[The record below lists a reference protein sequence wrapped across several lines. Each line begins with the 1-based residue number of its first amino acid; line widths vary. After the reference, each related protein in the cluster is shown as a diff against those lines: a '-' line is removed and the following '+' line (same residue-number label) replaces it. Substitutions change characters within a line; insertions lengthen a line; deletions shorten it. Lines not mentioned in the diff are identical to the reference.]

1 MISEPSLSKRC
12 GPRKRGPNPT
22 RAGPCPCGSRCQNPD
37 RDGFLPGGRKP
48 GQSSD
53 GLWRRGQAAIPRGVA
68 CFGLTAVRGSPSCP
82 KHEAFPCKPPNGGN
96 AVTVGGRIGCLMLS
110 PEENGTLIIPM
121 KSHGVSAWG
130 RVTTAY
136 KSVTKWRSY
145 APERRRR
152 LSSLLFRD
160 GSRSGVRP
168 GGQKGETAESGGS
181 HLVT

>member
-1 MISEPSLSKRC
+1 MKRC

-22 RAGPCPCGSRCQNPD
+22 CAGPYPYGSRCQNP
-37 RDGFLPGGRKP
+37 GRNGYLLGESKP

-68 CFGLTAVRGSPSCP
+68 CFGLTVVRGSPSRP
-82 KHEAFPCKPPNGGN
+82 KHEAFPCKPPSGENT
-96 AVTVGGRIGCLMLS
+96 VIVGGRIGCLMLS
-110 PEENGTLIIPM
+110 PEENGTLIIPT
-121 KSHGVSAWG
+121 KSHGVSARG
-130 RVTTAY
+130 RVTSAY
-136 KSVTKWRSY
+136 KSVTKWRTY

-168 GGQKGETAESGGS
+168 RGQKGETAESGES